1 MELLPTKKANNNNM
15 NALRAHTQKCVC
27 CCCFSEFFFPL
38 CHFTINWP
46 YFYIFCNSSILR
58 SIPMLTSTWKY
69 ILCHINEN
77 ATTELKN
84 EEKKPIQH
92 KNIKNSTR
100 HKDKA
105 VGSGNEMKII
115 GNIWKIN
122 FFCAFWC
129 TWMRIASMHRL
140 KYYNTVYRISLNC
153 GIHWAHAQ
161 FYSTHTRYEVWWI
174 IWWFVQVSPFMV
186 FSDSL
191 RLNTLREFVKPRI
204 STSLFL

>member
-1 MELLPTKKANNNNM
+1 MKM
-15 NALRAHTQKCVC
+15 QQQR
-27 CCCFSEFFFPL
+27 
-38 CHFTINWP
+38 
-46 YFYIFCNSSILR
+46 
-58 SIPMLTSTWKY
+58 WKM
-69 ILCHINEN
+69 
-77 ATTELKN
+77 K
-84 EEKKPIQH
+84 KKPIQH

-204 STSLFL
+204 STSLFLWTEREKKSDYFPCILHCLLALYAQVVT